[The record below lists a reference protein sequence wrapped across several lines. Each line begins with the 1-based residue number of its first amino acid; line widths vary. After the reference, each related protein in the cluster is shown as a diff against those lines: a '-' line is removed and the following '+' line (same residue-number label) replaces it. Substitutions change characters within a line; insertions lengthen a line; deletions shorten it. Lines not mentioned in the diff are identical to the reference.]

1 MLKSRKY
8 LLFKVSNNR
17 EVTMKGKR
25 LVDSKMTREIS
36 AQRCNNIGP
45 TKVKQRNG
53 FFGSKILKS
62 GK

>member
-1 MLKSRKY
+1 
-8 LLFKVSNNR
+8 
-17 EVTMKGKR
+17 MKGKR